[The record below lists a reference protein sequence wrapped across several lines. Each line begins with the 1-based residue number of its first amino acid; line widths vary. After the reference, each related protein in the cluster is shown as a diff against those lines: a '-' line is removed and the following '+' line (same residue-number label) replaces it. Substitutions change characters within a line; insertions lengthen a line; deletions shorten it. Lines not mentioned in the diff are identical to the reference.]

1 MTADYHAFSAFDG
14 AVSRTKSLLWPF
26 NIGVWLRLAVIAFF
40 VGGFGGGGGS
50 NYSFP
55 DRGGQDIGSMPDFF
69 GLAPT
74 TLLLIVAALIV
85 LALVFT
91 YIASVFQFVFVDCL
105 TSGRVSLSRT
115 FRERMGP
122 GFSFFLFDVLM
133 AFLFIAVMIGLVI
146 FGAVTGIFSGISNVV
161 ALLLILPVVILLA
174 LVVGLVLMLTV
185 DFVVPVMIADGCGIV
200 EGWRRAYG
208 ILRADLKNA
217 AVYVIAKVVLSIV
230 AALIMAVLGLIVL
243 GIVGVPL
250 FVVALLAGL
259 FADGFALGALVLL
272 VLVGILIALPFLL
285 LLQVPFVTFFRFYS
299 LDVLRRFSPAHDL
312 LAEPTVA

>member
-1 MTADYHAFSAFDG
+1 MTADYHAFSAFEG

-26 NIGVWLRLAVIAFF
+26 NLGVWIRLAVIAFF
-40 VGGFGGGGGS
+40 IGGFGGG

-55 DRGGQDIGSMPDFF
+55 DRGGQEMGSMPDVF

-74 TLLLIVAALIV
+74 TFLLVLAALIV
-85 LALVFT
+85 LALVFA
-91 YIASVFQFVFVDCL
+91 YIGSVFQFVFVDCL

-122 GFSFFLFDVLM
+122 GLSFFLFEVLLVL
-133 AFLFIAVMIGLVI
+133 LFIAVMVGFAV

-174 LVVGLVLMLTV
+174 LVVGLVLMLTI

-230 AALIMAVLGLIVL
+230 AALIMAILGLIVL

-312 LAEPTVA
+312 LAEPEGDAAA